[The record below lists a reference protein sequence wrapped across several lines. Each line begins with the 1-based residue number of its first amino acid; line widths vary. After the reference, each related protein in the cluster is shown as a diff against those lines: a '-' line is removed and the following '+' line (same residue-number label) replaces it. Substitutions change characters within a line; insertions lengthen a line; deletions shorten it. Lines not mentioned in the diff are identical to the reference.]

1 MKKQRLSKI
10 LEIIE
15 SNNIETQDELL
26 NALLT
31 QGFNVTQA
39 TISRDINE
47 LRLVKSLTPQGKYK
61 YTTVAGDG
69 AKTGYATTTLGAI
82 RDIKS
87 AENIVIV
94 HTYSGMAPGV
104 AATLDSFNFNEVAG
118 TIAGDDTIFIALKNR
133 GLCDTFI
140 DKLNKMINK

>member
-1 MKKQRLSKI
+1 MKKQRLGKI

-15 SNNIETQDELL
+15 NNDIETQDDIL
-26 NALLT
+26 NALIT

-39 TISRDINE
+39 TISRDINK
-47 LRLVKSLTPQGKYK
+47 LRLVKTLTPQGKYK
-61 YTTVAGDG
+61 YTTIAGDG
-69 AKTGYATTTLGAI
+69 AKPGYATTTLGAI

-94 HTYSGMAPGV
+94 HTYSGMASGV
-104 AATLDSFNFNEVAG
+104 AATLDAFDFVEVAG

-140 DKLNKMINK
+140 EKLNKMINR